1 MRTWKER
8 ADDAATAQET
18 LELLRQMRSAAS
30 MRAISFSSIRTLA
43 RELLRAH
50 AEERT
55 DDGEQ
60 TVIDLTVAPPLPFV
74 PNFDSVWPQVSTRT
88 HAALFDTTPSTNVP
102 LMLRALERRFPII
115 YEPPRQPDPDD
126 GPERGHVGPHPNN
139 AIPGLAIPGR
149 AIPGVGY
156 YGPEARR
163 RPRACRQHID
173 TASGQFGRRYPLA
186 GSGHQPLNPASV
198 PCSEPRHEHYLGS
211 SRGRIK

>member
-18 LELLRQMRSAAS
+18 LELLRQMRGAAS

-156 YGPEARR
+156 YGPEPDDGPELVDNTSILPAANLVGAIPSPGPGISPSTRHQFHVPSR
-163 RPRACRQHID
+163 D
-173 TASGQFGRRYPLA
+173 TSITSAQVA
-186 GSGHQPLNPASV
+186 GG
-198 PCSEPRHEHYLGS
+198 
-211 SRGRIK
+211 